1 MVPVVPSLAFN
12 IKREIL
18 ALSQELRKDKNSYMD
33 KIWDENPLKSEVI
46 GHCGGVEKTEWP
58 CRMQKINENN
68 ATKTISDLT
77 LKMTHI
83 LIE

>member
-1 MVPVVPSLAFN
+1 
-12 IKREIL
+12 
-18 ALSQELRKDKNSYMD
+18 
-33 KIWDENPLKSEVI
+33 
-46 GHCGGVEKTEWP
+46 
-58 CRMQKINENN
+58 MQKINENN

>member
-1 MVPVVPSLAFN
+1 M
-12 IKREIL
+12 K
-18 ALSQELRKDKNSYMD
+18 
-33 KIWDENPLKSEVI
+33 
-46 GHCGGVEKTEWP
+46 
-58 CRMQKINENN
+58 NN